1 MALPE
6 SDQRELVCADRER
19 GPSQLS
25 SDPARVPVGRKDP
38 WSIVRIFSPT
48 TARARAPGGERLGAR
63 ASGPTAVIVR
73 RSATINKSRQSRPQT
88 QAHMGSS

>member
-19 GPSQLS
+19 RPSQLS

-38 WSIVRIFSPT
+38 WSIVRIFSLT
-48 TARARAPGGERLGAR
+48 TARASTGRRTAR
-63 ASGPTAVIVR
+63 GKGL
-73 RSATINKSRQSRPQT
+73 RSHGCHCATLSKNK
-88 QAHMGSS
+88 